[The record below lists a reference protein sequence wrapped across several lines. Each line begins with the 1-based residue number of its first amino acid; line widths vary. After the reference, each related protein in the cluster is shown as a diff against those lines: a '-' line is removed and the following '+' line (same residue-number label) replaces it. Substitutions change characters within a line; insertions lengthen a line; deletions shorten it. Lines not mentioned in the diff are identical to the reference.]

1 MKINTLEALRQLP
14 HPVSG
19 YKTLKTIYGDNLEY
33 RWEEAETLFGPNDVV
48 DSWYPHIYKKEHT
61 NNYSKIIFEK
71 NYYLTRDSVSFIL
84 QQRLGLYD
92 AKING
97 PQILSWLSTR
107 EKNTEFTLD
116 LKHDLFFGCASILLN
131 SMWIA
136 FNKISLL
143 SRREKIK
150 KFKINRIGNTS
161 AEIRINQHLE
171 EILAILVNE
180 ISPVLDQD
188 RYSKKEGMI
197 KSILEP
203 EFWEFRSKH
212 SFYQNLIS
220 DIEKLKKEVHRY
232 SGLENDEIDR
242 AIVKNTSRPNRH
254 FTRSGCNMLKALRN
268 KLTHLS
274 ECKVNLNKSKRGK
287 NYRAAS
293 KLLKELLDLYGVK
306 INPEYLRRM

>member
-14 HPVSG
+14 DPVSG

-97 PQILSWLSTR
+97 PQILSWLSKR

-136 FNKISLL
+136 FNNISLL

-150 KFKINRIGNTS
+150 KFKINKIINS
-161 AEIRINQHLE
+161 AEIRIYQHLE
-171 EILAILVNE
+171 EILTILVNE
-180 ISPVLDQD
+180 LSPVLDQD

-203 EFWEFRSKH
+203 EFWEFRNKH

-220 DIEKLKKEVHRY
+220 DIEKLKKQVHRY

-274 ECKVNLNKSKRGK
+274 ECKINLNKSKRGK